1 MGRRFNMLATL
12 IALLT
17 LQLAASQ
24 FAPVSAHEG
33 HDHGAPSPPPA
44 AAAPRAE
51 THTDL
56 FEVVAVLGPDGRLR
70 VHLDRFPTAEPVP
83 DASITLTVDGS
94 SAEITAVGSYTH
106 IATHPA
112 LTQAG
117 SRNLLFT
124 VTAGDEMDLL
134 PATLEVPAPTA
145 AGAAASAAPKWRAT
159 IREPFAWAAGLLL
172 LLLGVAIGR
181 LAAPKQLPPQAASN
195 PLPQAGDIVRPL
207 RPERAAAR
215 TTALALLVLLPALAQ
230 AQPIDTPRRQP
241 DGSVFV
247 PKPTQHLLG
256 LRAMAVERSEAPV
269 SLQLVGQVIA
279 DPNASGR
286 VQAAEASRIE
296 APEEGFPLIGQRV
309 ERGQL
314 LAYAVPVIA
323 AQDRAGVRASI
334 ADIEAQI
341 VITEARLRRLTAIAS
356 TVAARE
362 ISDARAELEGLRQR
376 RAANLP
382 AVVGREPILAPASG
396 VVSVVRV
403 AAGQVVDA
411 REPLFDIV
419 DPARLWVEAIAFDPA
434 AVTEIVG
441 AAAVTASGQPLR
453 LAFVGRGLAL
463 RQQALPLQFRIEDV
477 PSGLVV
483 GQPVTV
489 SVQTPRRLAGIVL
502 PAEAVVRS
510 AEGPPIVFEMP
521 GAERFVPRPV
531 RVQPLD
537 SRRVLVTAGLE
548 PGMRV
553 VTEAAGLVAQV
564 R

>member
-1 MGRRFNMLATL
+1 MR
-12 IALLT
+12 I
-17 LQLAASQ
+17 LAAILVLLAALASSVP
-24 FAPVSAHEG
+24 ALAHEG
-33 HDHGAPSPPPA
+33 HDHGEAPPPPA

-51 THTDL
+51 THSDL
-56 FEVVAVLGPDGRLR
+56 FEIVAVLGPDGRLWI
-70 VHLDRFPTAEPVP
+70 HLDRFPTAEPVP
-83 DASITLTVDGS
+83 GAGIALTVDGEAAGIAPAGTFS
-94 SAEITAVGSYTH
+94 HV
-106 IATHPA
+106 ATHPA
-112 LTQAG
+112 LGRAG
-117 SRNLLFT
+117 TRNLIFT
-124 VTAGDEMDLL
+124 VTAGEEMDLL
-134 PATLEVPAPTA
+134 PATLEVPPPEAAAAAPGA
-145 AGAAASAAPKWRAT
+145 AGQRGWLAMAQQPL
-159 IREPFAWAAGLLL
+159 AWAAGGVL

-181 LAAPKQLPPQAASN
+181 LSVPRALPPHAEAAPAAE
-195 PLPQAGDIVRPL
+195 PAATVRPL

-215 TTALALLVLLPALAQ
+215 ALLLALLLAPVTTLAQ
-230 AQPIDTPRRQP
+230 APLDVPRRQP

-256 LRAMAVERSEAPV
+256 LRATAVAPGEAPV
-269 SLQLVGQVIA
+269 VLQLIGQVVA

-286 VQAAEASRIE
+286 VQAAEAGRIE
-296 APEEGFPLIGQRV
+296 PPEGGFPVLGQRV

-314 LAYAVPVIA
+314 LGFVVPVIA

-334 ADIEAQI
+334 ADLDAQI
-341 VITEARLRRLTAIAS
+341 VITEARLRRLTALAG

-362 ISDARAELEGLRQR
+362 IGDARAELEGLRQR

-382 AVVGREPILAPASG
+382 AVAGREPILAPASG
-396 VVSVVRV
+396 VLSVVRV
-403 AAGQVVDA
+403 VAGQVVDA

-419 DPARLWVEAIAFDPA
+419 DPARLWVEAVAFDPV
-434 AVTEIVG
+434 AVAEVTG
-441 AAAVTASGQPLR
+441 ATAMTASGQPLR

-463 RQQALPLQFRIEDV
+463 RQQALPLQFRIEEA
-477 PSGLVV
+477 PSGLAI

-489 SVQTPRRLAGIVL
+489 MVQTPRRVAGIVL

-537 SRRVLVTAGLE
+537 ARSVVVTAGLE

-553 VTEAAGLVAQV
+553 VTNAAGLVAQV

>member
-1 MGRRFNMLATL
+1 MVRRLPG
-12 IALLT
+12 
-17 LQLAASQ
+17 LAAIVFGLTVWAS
-24 FAPVSAHEG
+24 APPAAAHEG
-33 HDHGAPSPPPA
+33 HDHGAAPPPPA
-44 AAAPRAE
+44 AAAPRTE
-51 THTDL
+51 THSDL
-56 FEVVAVLGPDGRLR
+56 FEIVAVLDPNGRLW

-83 DASITLTVDGS
+83 DASITATVDGEP
-94 SAEITAVGSYTH
+94 AEVTPAGPFSHAVS
-106 IATHPA
+106 HPA
-112 LTQAG
+112 LARPGT
-117 SRNLLFT
+117 RNLIFT
-124 VTAGDEMDLL
+124 VTAGEEMDLL
-134 PATLEVPAPTA
+134 PATLEVPAPA
-145 AGAAASAAPKWRAT
+145 AGMPLPGGAAPAWLAMV
-159 IREPFAWAAGLLL
+159 REPLAWSAGVVVLLI
-172 LLLGVAIGR
+172 GIAIGR
-181 LAAPKQLPPQAASN
+181 LATPRPLPPQAVTPATGE
-195 PLPQAGDIVRPL
+195 PAGTVHPL
-207 RPERAAAR
+207 RPERVAAR
-215 TTALALLVLLPALAQ
+215 ATLLAVLLLPAVAW
-230 AQPIDTPRRQP
+230 AQPLDAPRRQP

-256 LRAMAVERSEAPV
+256 LRAATVARGEAPV
-269 SLQLVGQVIA
+269 VLQLIGQVIP

-286 VQAAEASRIE
+286 VQAAEAGRIE
-296 APEEGFPLIGQRV
+296 PPDDGFPVLGQRV

-314 LAYAVPVIA
+314 LGYVVPVIA

-334 ADIEAQI
+334 ADLEAQI
-341 VITEARLRRLTAIAS
+341 VITEARLRRLTALAG

-362 ISDARAELEGLRQR
+362 ISDARAELDGLRQR

-382 AVVGREPILAPASG
+382 AVAGREPILAPASG
-396 VVSVVRV
+396 VLSVVRV
-403 AAGQVVDA
+403 AAGQVVEA

-419 DPARLWVEAIAFDPA
+419 DPGRLWVEAIAFDPA
-434 AVTEIVG
+434 AVAEVTG
-441 AAAVTASGQPLR
+441 ATATTAAGQPLR

-463 RQQALPLQFRIEDV
+463 RQQALPLQFRIEE
-477 PSGLVV
+477 PPAGIAI

-489 SVQTPRRLAGIVL
+489 MVQTPRRLAGIVL

-537 SRRVLVTAGLE
+537 AQRVLVTAGLE

>member
-1 MGRRFNMLATL
+1 MGALASVVGSGGMLPA
-12 IALLT
+12 
-17 LQLAASQ
+17 
-24 FAPVSAHEG
+24 VAHEG
-33 HDHGAPSPPPA
+33 HDHGAAPPPPA
-44 AAAPRAE
+44 AAAPRFE
-51 THTDL
+51 THSDA
-56 FEVVAVLGPDGRLR
+56 FEIVGVLGPDGRLWI
-70 VHLDRFPTAEPVP
+70 HLDRFPTAEPVP
-83 DASITLTVDGS
+83 GASISATVDGAPAEVSPAGS
-94 SAEITAVGSYTH
+94 SSHVVVQQ
-106 IATHPA
+106 A
-112 LTQAG
+112 LTQPG
-117 SRNLLFT
+117 SRNLVLMI
-124 VTAGDEMDLL
+124 TAGTEMDLL
-134 PATLEVPAPTA
+134 AATLEVPTSAPDATGSPAGSSAWA
-145 AGAAASAAPKWRAT
+145 ALSRDPL
-159 IREPFAWAAGLLL
+159 AWAAGVLLL
-172 LLLGVAIGR
+172 LAGVVVGR
-181 LAAPKQLPPQAASN
+181 LAAPRALPPYTVPVPA
-195 PLPQAGDIVRPL
+195 PDLGDVVRAL

-215 TTALALLVLLPALAQ
+215 TLTPVLLVLYPGLALAQ
-230 AQPIDTPRRQP
+230 PLDVPRRQP

-256 LRAMAVERSEAPV
+256 LRAAVAARGEAPV
-269 SLQLVGQVIA
+269 VLQLIGQVVA

-286 VQAAEASRIE
+286 VQAAEAGRVE
-296 APEEGFPLIGQRV
+296 PPEGGFPVLGQRV

-314 LAYAVPVIA
+314 LGYVVPVIA

-334 ADIEAQI
+334 ADLDAQI
-341 VITEARLRRLTAIAS
+341 IITEARLRRLTALTG

-362 ISDARAELEGLRQR
+362 ISDARAELDGLRQR

-382 AVVGREPILAPASG
+382 AVAGREPILAPASG
-396 VVSVVRV
+396 VLSVVRV
-403 AAGQVVDA
+403 AAGQVVEA

-419 DPARLWVEAIAFDPA
+419 DPARLWVEAIAFDPV
-434 AVTEIVG
+434 AVAEVTG
-441 AAAVTASGQPLR
+441 ATAVTAAGQPLR

-463 RQQALPLQFRIEDV
+463 RQQALPVQFRIEEA
-477 PSGLVV
+477 PAGLAI

-489 SVQTPRRLAGIVL
+489 MVQTPRRLEGIVL

-537 SRRVLVTAGLE
+537 AQRVIVTAGLE

>member
-1 MGRRFNMLATL
+1 MRRPFHMLAM
-12 IALLT
+12 LLASLT
-17 LQLAASQ
+17 VLAATGR
-24 FAPVSAHEG
+24 FAPVAAHEG
-33 HDHGAPSPPPA
+33 HDHGAASSPPA
-44 AAAPRAE
+44 AAAPRTE
-51 THTDL
+51 THSDL
-56 FEVVAVLGPDGRLR
+56 FEVVAILAPDGRLR
-70 VHLDRFPTAEPVP
+70 IHLDRFPTAEPVP
-83 DASITLTVDGS
+83 GATIALTVDGDP
-94 SAEITAVGSYTH
+94 ADVAADGSYSH
-106 IATHPA
+106 VARHPA

-117 SRNLLFT
+117 RRNLLFT
-124 VTAGDEMDLL
+124 VTAGAEMDLL
-134 PATLEVPAPTA
+134 PATLELPAPAA
-145 AGAAASAAPKWRAT
+145 AGVATPAAPEWRAVA
-159 IREPFAWAAGLLL
+159 RNPLAWTAGLLL
-172 LLLGVAIGR
+172 LLLGAAIGR
-181 LAAPKQLPPQAASN
+181 VTAPRQLPPQAVSN
-195 PLPQAGDIVRPL
+195 PLPGAGDIVRSL
-207 RPERAAAR
+207 RPDRAAAR
-215 TTALALLVLLPALAQ
+215 TTALAALLLLPVLAQ
-230 AQPIDTPRRQP
+230 AQPIDAPRRQP

-256 LRAMAVERSEAPV
+256 LRAVAAERSEAAV

-286 VQAAEASRIE
+286 VQSAEASRIE
-296 APEEGFPLIGQRV
+296 APEDGFPVIGQQV
-309 ERGQL
+309 ARGQR

-396 VVSVVRV
+396 VISVVRV

-434 AVTEIVG
+434 AVTEIAG
-441 AAAVTASGQPLR
+441 ATAVTASGQALR

-463 RQQALPLQFRIEDV
+463 RQQALPLQFRLEEV
-477 PSGLVV
+477 PAGLVV

-537 SRRVLVTAGLE
+537 GRRVLVTAGLE

-553 VTEAAGLVAQV
+553 VTEAAGLVSQV